1 MSNARPQP
9 DLLPRE
15 KEQPLTALA
24 SFANSSG
31 PSSDGIAHSSG
42 NNFSLSQRERAGVR
56 ENISQS
62 EKPLILGV
70 GNLLMG
76 DEGVGVAAIQRLEQN
91 GFGEFAELVDGGT
104 SGFHLLG
111 LFRGRRHIILIDA
124 ATDGKPIGTVS
135 FIQPR
140 YASDFPP
147 TLTAHDIG
155 LKDLLE
161 SAALLGDLPEV
172 DLITVSIGRL
182 DGDLTMELS
191 PAVAAA
197 LPLVQSL
204 VKDCLKKAT
213 VAATL

>member
-1 MSNARPQP
+1 MN
-9 DLLPRE
+9 
-15 KEQPLTALA
+15 
-24 SFANSSG
+24 FA
-31 PSSDGIAHSSG
+31 D
-42 NNFSLSQRERAGVR
+42 
-56 ENISQS
+56 S

-76 DEGVGVAAIQRLEQN
+76 DEGVGITAIRRLEQN
-91 GFGEFAELVDGGT
+91 GFDEHAELVDGGT

-124 ATDGKPIGTVS
+124 ATDGKPLGTVS

-172 DLITVSIGRL
+172 DLITVSIGQL
-182 DGDLTMELS
+182 GGSLSMTLS
-191 PAVAAA
+191 PAVARA
-197 LPLVQSL
+197 LPEVEALIQNRL
-204 VKDCLKKAT
+204 APAT
-213 VAATL
+213 TTTP

>member
-1 MSNARPQP
+1 MN
-9 DLLPRE
+9 
-15 KEQPLTALA
+15 
-24 SFANSSG
+24 FA
-31 PSSDGIAHSSG
+31 
-42 NNFSLSQRERAGVR
+42 ET
-56 ENISQS
+56 

-76 DEGVGVAAIQRLEQN
+76 DEGVGVAAIRRLEEK
-91 GFGEFAELVDGGT
+91 GFADRAELLDGGT

-111 LFRGRRHIILIDA
+111 LFRDRQHIILIDA
-124 ATDGKPIGTVS
+124 ATDGKPVGTVS

-140 YASDFPP
+140 YANDFPP

-172 DLITVSIGRL
+172 DLITVSIG
-182 DGDLTMELS
+182 DLGGSLSMELT

-197 LPLVQSL
+197 LPQIEALVRE
-204 VKDCLKKAT
+204 CLEKT
-213 VAATL
+213 VLCAAAR

>member
-1 MSNARPQP
+1 MNFI
-9 DLLPRE
+9 DL
-15 KEQPLTALA
+15 
-24 SFANSSG
+24 
-31 PSSDGIAHSSG
+31 
-42 NNFSLSQRERAGVR
+42 
-56 ENISQS
+56 

-76 DEGVGVAAIQRLEQN
+76 DEGVGIAAIRRLEQN
-91 GFGEFAELVDGGT
+91 GFGEHAELVDGGT

-172 DLITVSIGRL
+172 DLITVSIGAL
-182 DGDLTMELS
+182 GGSLSMELS

-197 LPLVQSL
+197 LPQVEDLVRQSL
-204 VKDCLKKAT
+204 EQPLAT
-213 VAATL
+213 VATA

>member
-1 MSNARPQP
+1 MSCARPHP
-9 DLLPRE
+9 P
-15 KEQPLTALA
+15 
-24 SFANSSG
+24 
-31 PSSDGIAHSSG
+31 
-42 NNFSLSQRERAGVR
+42 
-56 ENISQS
+56 S

-76 DEGVGVAAIQRLEQN
+76 DEGVGVAAIRQLEQN
-91 GFGEFAELVDGGT
+91 GFAEHAELVDGGT

-111 LFRGRRHIILIDA
+111 LFRGRSHIVLIDA
-124 ATDGKPIGTVS
+124 TTDGKPVGTVS
-135 FIQPR
+135 LIQPR

-172 DLITVSIGRL
+172 DLVTVSIGEL
-182 DGDLTMELS
+182 GGSLSMDLS

-197 LPLVQSL
+197 LPHVELL
-204 VKDCLKKAT
+204 VKECLEKT
-213 VAATL
+213 VLCAGGR